1 MPREKLR
8 NAPCRKKRRRLPPAR
23 MPAPESPARSR
34 RRPANRPL
42 PRARLGPRSRNLR
55 PGAGNARLARRRSPR
70 PRRGRRAPPAERPRA
85 PPARG
90 NSQRLVEGV
99 RRPREFSKDP
109 GLPGPLGRHSSP
121 SPGGRGLGVRGSRI
135 ERLRPTIGRGG
146 RFYVQTAGLLAAWAA
161 LVLAWSYIARDV
173 LPVSRREFWPSAIAR
188 RAPPLAR
195 YDSGWYLT
203 ILERGYGPAPAPGQ
217 QSAHA
222 FFPLYPYLAR
232 GVRALVPVDGFV
244 AGQILSLFCFLAAG
258 LLFASE
264 GRRRLGER
272 GSRHAMFFLLLYPT
286 AFFLVAMYSES
297 LFLLLSLAAFREAR
311 RDRPATA
318 AVLGLL
324 AGSSR
329 LRPRSDRRALA
340 RALLAGLAPV
350 AGVLLWVFGAGWAAG
365 EPGLF
370 FRVQEAW
377 HRGASPWLGVQRF
390 VQGLPSRIARGDA
403 RDHPAFLL
411 DYAHLLLF
419 AAIAVY
425 QTRRRL
431 FSDAAWTAGALL
443 LPIASGIAASLPRY
457 VLVVYP
463 AFYALA
469 QFFEERPR
477 IRLAWW
483 IFSGLLLAAGE
494 AAFVHWRWVA

>member
-1 MPREKLR
+1 
-8 NAPCRKKRRRLPPAR
+8 
-23 MPAPESPARSR
+23 
-34 RRPANRPL
+34 
-42 PRARLGPRSRNLR
+42 
-55 PGAGNARLARRRSPR
+55 
-70 PRRGRRAPPAERPRA
+70 
-85 PPARG
+85 
-90 NSQRLVEGV
+90 V
-99 RRPREFSKDP
+99 RT
-109 GLPGPLGRHSSP
+109 
-121 SPGGRGLGVRGSRI
+121 V
-135 ERLRPTIGRGG
+135 
-146 RFYVQTAGLLAAWAA
+146 GLLVTWAA
-161 LVLAWSYIARDV
+161 LTLAWSYIARDA
-173 LPVSRREFWPSAIAR
+173 LPISRRELWPREVAK

-203 ILERGYGPAPAPGQ
+203 ILERGYGPAPPPGQ
-217 QSAHA
+217 PSAHA

-232 GVRALVPVDGFV
+232 GVRALLPVDGFV
-244 AGQILSLFCFLAAG
+244 AGQFLSLSCFLAAG

-264 GRRRLGER
+264 GRRRLGEQ
-272 GSRHAMFFLLLYPT
+272 GSRHALLFLLLYPT
-286 AFFLVAMYSES
+286 AFFLVAVYSES

-311 RDRPATA
+311 RDRPITA
-318 AVLGLL
+318 AVLGLA

-329 LRPRSDRRALA
+329 LPALALALPLAIEAFRAARAADRPARSQRQALA

-350 AGVLLWVFGAGWAAG
+350 AGVLLWIFGAGWAAG

-370 FRVQEAW
+370 FRIQEAW
-377 HRGASPWLGVQRF
+377 QREASPLLGVQRF

-403 RDHPAFLL
+403 RGHPAFLL

-419 AAIAVY
+419 AVIAVY
-425 QTRRRL
+425 QARRRL

-469 QFFEERPR
+469 QIFQERPR
-477 IRLAWW
+477 LRLAWW
-483 IFSGLLLAAGE
+483 IVSGLLLAAGE

>member
-1 MPREKLR
+1 
-8 NAPCRKKRRRLPPAR
+8 
-23 MPAPESPARSR
+23 
-34 RRPANRPL
+34 
-42 PRARLGPRSRNLR
+42 
-55 PGAGNARLARRRSPR
+55 
-70 PRRGRRAPPAERPRA
+70 
-85 PPARG
+85 
-90 NSQRLVEGV
+90 V
-99 RRPREFSKDP
+99 
-109 GLPGPLGRHSSP
+109 
-121 SPGGRGLGVRGSRI
+121 
-135 ERLRPTIGRGG
+135 
-146 RFYVQTAGLLAAWAA
+146 AWAA

-173 LPVSRREFWPSAIAR
+173 LPVSPRQMWPREIEK

-203 ILERGYGPAPAPGQ
+203 ILERGYGSAPAAGQ
-217 QSAHA
+217 PSAHA

-232 GVRALVPVDGFV
+232 GVAALLPVDGFA
-244 AGQILSLFCFLAAG
+244 AGQILSLVCFLAAG
-258 LLFASE
+258 LLFVSE

-272 GSRHAMFFLLLYPT
+272 GSRHALFFLLLYPT

-311 RDRPATA
+311 RDRPVTA
-318 AVLGLL
+318 ACLGLL
-324 AGSSR
+324 AGATR
-329 LRPRSDRRALA
+329 LPALALALPLAIESFNAARRADPPAVSQRRALA
-340 RALLAGLAPV
+340 RALLVGVAPV

-370 FRVQEAW
+370 FRIQEAW
-377 HRGASPWLGVQRF
+377 QRGASPLLGLQRF

-403 RDHPAFLL
+403 REHPAFLL

-425 QTRRRL
+425 QARRRL

-443 LPIASGIAASLPRY
+443 LPVASGISASLPRY
-457 VLVVYP
+457 VLVIYP

-469 QFFEERPR
+469 QIFQERPR
-477 IRLAWW
+477 ARLAWW
-483 IFSGLLLAAGE
+483 VVSGLLLAAGE